1 MTETWALAAL
11 WIGLAL
17 FAALASIW
25 LRVATA
31 LSEIVI
37 GTLAQFVIGGLFGAA
52 VLGADQPWIKF
63 LAGAAAASPCCR
75 TCSPPRR
82 CSSASTPSFRP

>member
-1 MTETWALAAL
+1 MTETWALAAV

-31 LSEIVI
+31 LSEIV
-37 GTLAQFVIGGLFGAA
+37 VVCRHRLFGH
-52 VLGADQPWIKF
+52 WI
-63 LAGAAAASPCCR
+63 A
-75 TCSPPRR
+75 
-82 CSSASTPSFRP
+82 